1 MGQICTKKINV
12 IVYDK
17 AILDNII
24 SEYSEEIDFNK
35 KHLFKT
41 KKNFEKEVCKC
52 VIDIIN
58 GKRYKKQIYN
68 HNLLIQSTACTI
80 SKNHYNIDPYESSPK
95 NNIKIEFKYWNVK

>member
-17 AILDNII
+17 AILDDII

-35 KHLFKT
+35 KYWFKT
-41 KKNFEKEVCKC
+41 KENFEKEVCKC

-58 GKRYKKQIYN
+58 GKRYTEKIYN
-68 HNLLIQSTACTI
+68 EELIQSTACTI
-80 SKNHYNIDPYESSPK
+80 VKKKYNIDPYVPPPK
-95 NNIKIEFKYWNVK
+95 INIKIEFKYWNVK